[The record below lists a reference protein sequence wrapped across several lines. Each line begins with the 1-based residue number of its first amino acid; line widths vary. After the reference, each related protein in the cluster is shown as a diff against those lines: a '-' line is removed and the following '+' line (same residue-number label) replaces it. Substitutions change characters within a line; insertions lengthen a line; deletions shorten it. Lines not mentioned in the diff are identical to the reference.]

1 MQSALQLWRKL
12 RHFIASRTHEHEMA
26 EEIRFHIE
34 SRADEL
40 ESDGLSRPEALRR
53 ARREFGGTARIGED
67 VRAAWQISWLTDL
80 LADVRHTSR
89 SFAKSPGFVL
99 AAVLSL
105 ALGIGAN
112 TAIFSLAT
120 SFLMN
125 RPSARDASTL
135 ARFRVGGASHIP
147 ITHFEFLRAQQP
159 FEDLAGVAEEAA
171 VNWNDGAETSRVAA
185 FRVSDNFFD
194 MVGVPLAAGRG
205 IRPGE
210 QDTVVLSYFFWQSR
224 LGANP
229 DIVGRALILDAR
241 PYTVVGILPRDHRTV
256 SGFGLSPNLYL
267 PVDRENGM
275 LAVIARLP
283 RGMTGPQALDRL
295 AVAAKELQRVYP
307 SQYSSWAENLR
318 FFPVEG
324 LESFGALGPAQAVLM
339 FFGLLGA
346 VVALVLLI
354 ACANVSGLM
363 LARLASRRQEIAV
376 QMSLGASRNRILR
389 QCFAESLL
397 LAGLGTAA
405 GLLLNRLLIALISGL
420 EIPFPVSIRILADA
434 DMRLALY
441 ACGVAF
447 LCAILVGIAPALH
460 AVRQNAV
467 SGLKLTERST
477 GGRQRL
483 RRALVVGQMAV
494 CTLLL
499 AAGFV
504 FVRNL
509 QEAAAMDVGFDTT
522 NTAWASVRLLE
533 TRYPNGAARAAYVEE
548 TIRDLERVPGVE
560 RAAVANWIPL
570 TDGRFRRT
578 PIRTAASEE
587 AQELRFSWMHVGPG
601 YFDALR
607 IPIRRGREFSDFD
620 RDGAAKAVILN
631 ETMAQRL
638 FGAAD
643 PVGQELRFRDNVTAV
658 VVGVAANS
666 KYSSLG
672 EAGEMVLYESWLQG
686 VDSHRATEFVIQ
698 SRGAQ
703 PATLASVKR
712 ILLERDSSAAVEVKP
727 IREALGL
734 ALLPSRAGA
743 VFLGGFGALG
753 LLLAAVGLG
762 GMIAYSVQGRTRE
775 IGLRMAMGATPGAI
789 FRMVAKESSW
799 ITGIGLALGLTVA
812 FVAVQP
818 LSAFLVPGLAP
829 VDPLAF
835 GSVVAV
841 LVAVSLLATFAPARR
856 ALGIAPLRALRED

>member
-1 MQSALQLWRKL
+1 
-12 RHFIASRTHEHEMA
+12 
-26 EEIRFHIE
+26 
-34 SRADEL
+34 
-40 ESDGLSRPEALRR
+40 
-53 ARREFGGTARIGED
+53 
-67 VRAAWQISWLTDL
+67 
-80 LADVRHTSR
+80 
-89 SFAKSPGFVL
+89 
-99 AAVLSL
+99 
-105 ALGIGAN
+105 
-112 TAIFSLAT
+112 
-120 SFLMN
+120 
-125 RPSARDASTL
+125 
-135 ARFRVGGASHIP
+135 
-147 ITHFEFLRAQQP
+147 
-159 FEDLAGVAEEAA
+159 
-171 VNWNDGAETSRVAA
+171 
-185 FRVSDNFFD
+185 
-194 MVGVPLAAGRG
+194 MVGVPLAMGRG

-210 QDTVVLSYFFWQSR
+210 QDTVVLSHFFWQAQLS
-224 LGANP
+224 GNP
-229 DIVGRALILDAR
+229 DIVGRSLILDAR
-241 PYTVVGILPRDHRTV
+241 PYTVVGVLPREHRTV

-283 RGMTGPQALDRL
+283 HGMTGPQALDRL
-295 AVAAKELQRVYP
+295 AVAAKELQRVHP
-307 SQYSSWAENLR
+307 SQYSSWADNLR
-318 FFPVEG
+318 YFPVEG
-324 LESFGALGPAQAVLM
+324 LESFGALGPAQAVMM

-354 ACANVSGLM
+354 ACANVSGLL

-376 QMSLGASRNRILR
+376 QLSLGASRNRILR

-405 GLLLNRLLIALISGL
+405 GLLLNRLLIALVSNL

-434 DMRLALY
+434 DMRLAFY
-441 ACGVAF
+441 ACGVAL
-447 LCAILVGIAPALH
+447 LCAVLVGIAPAMH
-460 AVRQNAV
+460 ALRENVV
-467 SGLKLTERST
+467 SGLKLTER
-477 GGRQRL
+477 GAGVRQRI

-499 AAGFV
+499 ATGFV

-522 NTAWASVRLLE
+522 NTLWASVRLLE
-533 TRYPNGAARAAYVEE
+533 KSYPTGAARTAYVEE

-587 AQELRFSWMHVGPG
+587 PQELRFSWMHVGPG

-607 IPIRRGREFSDFD
+607 IPIRRGREFSAYD
-620 RDGAAKAVILN
+620 RDGAARAVILN

-643 PVGQELRFRDNVTAV
+643 PVGQELRFRENVTAV
-658 VVGVAANS
+658 VVGVATNS
-666 KYSSLG
+666 KYTSLG
-672 EAGEMVLYESWLQG
+672 ETGEMVLYESWLQG
-686 VDSHRATEFVIQ
+686 VDSRRATEFIIH

-703 PATLASVKR
+703 PATLAAVKR
-712 ILLERDSSAAVEVKP
+712 LLLERDSSAAVEVKP

-743 VFLGGFGALG
+743 ILLGGFGTLG
-753 LLLAAVGLG
+753 LLLASVGLG

-789 FRMVAKESSW
+789 FRLVAKEASW
-799 ITGIGLALGLTVA
+799 ITGIGLTLGLFAA
-812 FVAVQP
+812 FFAVQP

-829 VDPLAF
+829 TDPMAF
-835 GSVVAV
+835 ASVVAV
-841 LVAVSLLATFAPARR
+841 LVTVSLLATFAPARR
-856 ALGIAPLRALRED
+856 ALGVEPLRALREE